1 MKKVISFS
9 LWGNNP
15 LYTIGAIQNAD
26 LALSIYPDWTCYYF
40 CNTCVPVNIIDQLK
54 QRTNTNVIQMSSIG
68 DNRSAMNRFLAI
80 DFPETEYVIFRDAD
94 SRLSN
99 REKLAVDEWLKENT
113 DVHVMRDHPYHG
125 WFIQAGMFGVRCEK
139 FKGKIYNA
147 INNYNP
153 SLEKTEDQNF
163 MSAFIKNENVTYTVH
178 DPFFVKKPFPKGT
191 ERGINNGGVYFVGQQ
206 ILVEDKKDIYEC
218 DIYLPDRNL
227 VDSHESK
234 NI

>member
-9 LWGNNP
+9 LWGDKP
-15 LYTIGAIQNAD
+15 LYTIGAIRNAD
-26 LALSIYPDWTCYYF
+26 LALSIYPNWTCYYF
-40 CNTCVPVNIIDQLK
+40 CNACVPINIIEELK
-54 QRTNTNVIQMSSIG
+54 KRTNTNVIQIPSIG
-68 DNRSAMNRFLAI
+68 NNRSAMNRFFAI

-94 SRLSN
+94 SRLSH
-99 REKLAVDEWLKENT
+99 REKVAVDEWLQENT
-113 DVHVMRDHPYHG
+113 DVHIMRDHPYHG

-139 FKGKIYNA
+139 LKGKMYSA
-147 INNYNP
+147 IKDYNP

-163 MSAFIKNENVTYTVH
+163 MSAFIQNQNVTYTIH

-191 ERGINNGGVYFVGQQ
+191 ERGTNNGGVYFVGQQ

-234 NI
+234 